1 MPSRTFPIHP
11 DDRALLPD
19 APAAVAWDVLEE
31 RRWRVLRNHGD
42 TPDSLAERG
51 GLSWCELLAI
61 VEDRPW
67 RPMPARDAY
76 QRFRRLTAEL
86 CL

>member
-1 MPSRTFPIHP
+1 MPEPSFPVHP
-11 DDRALLPD
+11 DHRSLLPD
-19 APAAVAWDVLEE
+19 TPARVPWAVLDE

-42 TPDSLAERG
+42 TPDGLVEHG
-51 GLSWCELLAI
+51 GLSWCELVAI
-61 VEDRPW
+61 LEDRPW

-76 QRFRRLTAEL
+76 ERFRRLTTEL